1 MRYEVEL
8 TRPAAR
14 DLNEIRQFITA
25 SESAARA
32 EEVLTVLQ
40 QKLATLAEMPLRGNA
55 PKELAIFGA
64 TEFRELHHQAYRM
77 IYAVQGPTVFIV
89 AITDGRRDMQAFLQ
103 RRLAR

>member
-14 DLNEIRQFITA
+14 DLNAIRKFLTET
-25 SESAARA
+25 ESAARA
-32 EEVLTVLQ
+32 EEVLTALQ

-64 TEFRELHHQAYRM
+64 TEFRELHHQAYRL
-77 IYAVQGPTVFIV
+77 IYAVQGGTVFVV
-89 AITDGRRDMQAFLQ
+89 AVGRRP
-103 RRLAR
+103 ARHAGLS

>member
-14 DLNEIRQFITA
+14 DLNAIRKFLTET
-25 SESAARA
+25 ESAARA
-32 EEVLTVLQ
+32 EEVLTALQ

-64 TEFRELHHQAYRM
+64 TEFRELHHQAYRL
-77 IYAVQGPTVFIV
+77 IYAVQGGTVFAV
-89 AITDGRRDMQAFLQ
+89 ADGRRDMQAFLE
-103 RRLAR
+103 RRLAP